1 MHEILIHFG
10 SISSWRMVF
19 YCLYGS
25 KTNLACRK
33 KKKEKSFVAL
43 GLGTVFELHKNRRRL
58 AFHNPYG
65 SKLKFGYYLTKWQVN
80 QWSLEGILGINLINK
95 VVDLALS
102 LPSNGALKWLNL
114 CVAFQDSYMLKALVH
129 GFNEPTS

>member
-1 MHEILIHFG
+1 MGQRQIWHVE
-10 SISSWRMVF
+10 
-19 YCLYGS
+19 
-25 KTNLACRK
+25 K
-33 KKKEKSFVAL
+33 KKKKKSFVAL

-129 GFNEPTS
+129 GFMDQPRNTWAGSNYKQLNIK